1 MLQVSDAAAAV
12 LEETR
17 SAEELP
23 ETVGVRVFAQP
34 DPSGDMQ
41 VSLTFA
47 EEPLPDDEVT
57 EQAGTQVYIAPEV
70 AEPLSDSVLD
80 LEQAADGPQLVI
92 KPQSA
97 GA

>member
-1 MLQVSDAAAAV
+1 MLQVSEAAAAV

-34 DPSGDMQ
+34 DPAGEMQ

-47 EEPLPDDEVT
+47 EGPQPEDQVT
-57 EQAGTQVYIAPEV
+57 EQAGTQVFIAPEV
-70 AEPLSDSVLD
+70 AEPLSDGVLD
-80 LEQAADGPQLVI
+80 LEHAADGPQLVI
-92 KPQSA
+92 KPQA
-97 GA
+97 E